1 MCKLSKQEEQV
12 LEMRLRSADD
22 KIVADNLHIPEGQVR
37 VIKSRVKKKR
47 QKARS
52 LLDKTR
58 RYQSILY
65 PKRKDE

>member
-1 MCKLSKQEEQV
+1 
-12 LEMRLRSADD
+12 MRLRSADD

-65 PKRKDE
+65 PKRKGE